1 MKYPRARFLLDV
13 LTWSRQYVDT
23 KKYFKNS
30 ELRQAFHTTLNNRT
44 FNDVLE
50 IGTFEGVFAC
60 FCAKHIARSVVAVD
74 PFDSSEISTPVNE
87 KNLENFYSNLTRL
100 RPNLRKKITLFK
112 MTSNDFFATNFLE
125 FDFIYVDGSHEPEA
139 AITDLE
145 CSMSRLK
152 LGGVLWIDDYGSNYK
167 DLKTKIDNWVNV
179 HSSELLE
186 IHRGYQLGFSKKNSF
201 NNSFKI

>member
-1 MKYPRARFLLDV
+1 M
-13 LTWSRQYVDT
+13 WSHQYVDT

-30 ELRQAFHTTLNNRT
+30 ELRIAFHTTLNNRT

-60 FCAKHIARSVVAVD
+60 FCAKHISKSVVAVD
-74 PFDSSEISTPVNE
+74 PFDSSEISTPVSK
-87 KNLENFYSNLTRL
+87 KNLENFYSNLTKL

-112 MTSNDFFATNFLE
+112 MTSDDFFATNFLE

-139 AITDLE
+139 AIADLE
-145 CSMSRLK
+145 CSLSRLK
-152 LGGVLWIDDYGSNYK
+152 FGGVLWIDDYESNYK
-167 DLKTKIDNWVNV
+167 DLKTKIDKWVSA

-186 IHRGYQLGFSKKNSF
+186 IHRGYQLGFLKKNNF
-201 NNSFKI
+201 NN